1 MPALTTDTVPTTCG
15 LAASKSANLPK
26 IYGENRFRQ
35 FARLSWRALAGGVL
49 AVMLP
54 AVWAG
59 IPLQSALP
67 WGSVPP
73 SPNLASLAAV
83 PSGIYRPS
91 QDSWQR
97 ALDARQSVR
106 WQQVELA
113 RILADS
119 TWPGLTVWCDR
130 RVDKSRVIDLE
141 LRDQP
146 VRDVLAALARQAGAA
161 VLLHE
166 GLVALVP
173 AEQSTPLFVLLADAR
188 RQAEALES
196 AARRDALLQATPRR
210 WERLSQPADLFQ
222 AWTQALPGTW
232 QSDAL
237 PYDVWDAGQLP
248 AWPLVQQL
256 ALLAFGFNQRLIVSV
271 DSGGP
276 RWQLEPLTDDTA
288 CEIQLDDAF
297 HRSQLQKSGERLSG
311 EFPGVQRLARG
322 TGGSAARPR
331 LSGPLSELSRL
342 IDQWESQ
349 RPRPAAQG
357 GGESR
362 YTVKLMGQPA
372 EAVLRFLATETQR
385 QVRFAPELTAAQLE
399 RPIVLDAKDWTLAE
413 LFREIGQQAGVKIQ
427 VDATR
432 VDVRLP
438 DPPEIPL
445 DR

>member
-1 MPALTTDTVPTTCG
+1 MPAVTTDTGPTTCG

-26 IYGENRFRQ
+26 IYGENHFRQ
-35 FARLSWRALAGGVL
+35 FARPLQRALMAVLL
-49 AVMLP
+49 AVTGP
-54 AVWAG
+54 VVWAE

-67 WGSVPP
+67 RGFAPP
-73 SPNLASLAAV
+73 SPLHVALVAE
-83 PSGIYRPS
+83 PSGIYGPS

-106 WQQVELA
+106 WQQVELE
-113 RILADS
+113 RILAES
-119 TWPGLTVWCDR
+119 TWPSLTLWCDR

-173 AEQSTPLFVLLADAR
+173 DRQSTPLFVLLADAR

-196 AARRDALLQATPRR
+196 AALRDALLQASPRR
-210 WERLSQPADLFQ
+210 WERLSQPGDLFQ
-222 AWTQALPGTW
+222 AWTQDLSGTW

-248 AWPLVQQL
+248 AKPLIEQL
-256 ALLAFGFNQRLIVSV
+256 ALLAFGFDQRLVVSA
-271 DSGGP
+271 DNGRP
-276 RWQLEPLTDDTA
+276 RWQLEPLTDKTV

-297 HRSQLQKSGERLSG
+297 HRSQLQKSGERLKRD
-311 EFPGVQRLARG
+311 FPGIQRLARG
-322 TGGSAARPR
+322 TGGSSNRPR
-331 LSGPLSELSRL
+331 LSGPLSELSGL

-372 EAVLRFLATETQR
+372 EGVIRFLAQETQR
-385 QVRFAPELTAAQLE
+385 QVQFAPELTAAQLE
-399 RPIVLDAKDWTLAE
+399 RPIVLDAKDWTLEE

-432 VDVRLP
+432 VEVRLP
-438 DPPEIPL
+438 DPPDAPL